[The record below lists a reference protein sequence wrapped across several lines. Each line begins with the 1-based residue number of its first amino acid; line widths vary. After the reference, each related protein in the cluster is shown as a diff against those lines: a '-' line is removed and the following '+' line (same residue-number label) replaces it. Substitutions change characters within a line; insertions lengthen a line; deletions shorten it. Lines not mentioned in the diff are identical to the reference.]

1 MREYASCAD
10 QLQGLDLDLLG
21 RFVEVLGDDD
31 GCYLA
36 GIGEGIRAWGGAR
49 KRTEARRWQEVRVMT
64 VAGWRVLTWG
74 DGDLCVEGVIEVL
87 QGCLLRAVYDRM
99 GEPKAI
105 GGNL

>member
-36 GIGEGIRAWGGAR
+36 GIGEGI
-49 KRTEARRWQEVRVMT
+49 
-64 VAGWRVLTWG
+64 
-74 DGDLCVEGVIEVL
+74 
-87 QGCLLRAVYDRM
+87 
-99 GEPKAI
+99 
-105 GGNL
+105 